1 VGKGDNINRR
11 LPYEAEYSRSV
22 SVSLNCLC
30 SLEGL
35 METTNTVT
43 EVSLMKKVIFA

>member
-1 VGKGDNINRR
+1 MGKGDNINRR
-11 LPYEAEYSRSV
+11 LSCEAEYSRNV
-22 SVSLNCLC
+22 SVSLIYSS

-35 METTNTVT
+35 METSNTLT

>member
-1 VGKGDNINRR
+1 MGKGDSINSR
-11 LPYEAEYSRSV
+11 LPCEAEYSGNV
-22 SVSLNCLC
+22 FVSLNSPC

-35 METTNTVT
+35 MKTNNTMT